1 MTFTVTYRAKDGA
14 LREERV
20 DAANRAE
27 CVAECRKRGIS
38 PTGIREGGKGMNR
51 RQDGGSPSQ
60 RRLTGNA
67 AILAAV
73 VLAAIAGGAWWWFS
87 ARSASGPSQA
97 EAPAK
102 PKAVKPAKP
111 QPKPKAAVAKPSA
124 PAPAKQ
130 AKPKEKWH
138 PPQTPEERL
147 AWIEKVYGDNIP
159 DNLKSEVYF
168 LKNPPTAT
176 FKPPPRPEDVFKHPS
191 EKTIAAVMLMKPG
204 VFVMQRTV
212 YDESFDEDF
221 KKAMAEPTVVEEGD
235 SDETKELKAAVAEMK
250 ADFAARMANGEKP
263 SEIMNKAMNEAYELG
278 KFSGEVQAMLNEWV
292 DDPSRSN
299 EDVKDFVSA
308 ANKLLKEKGLD
319 EIAVPEL
326 LGRQVRLRR
335 KLKEQSESGNGN
347 GNESSR

>member
-27 CVAECRKRGIS
+27 CVAVCRKRGIA
-38 PTGIREGGKGMNR
+38 PTGIRDGKPGKS
-51 RQDGGSPSQ
+51 GSSGKSGVSGKSGK
-60 RRLTGNA
+60 LWFAVGA
-67 AILAAV
+67 ALVIA
-73 VLAAIAGGAWWWFS
+73 AGGAWWWFGRDG
-87 ARSASGPSQA
+87 ARPSQA

-111 QPKPKAAVAKPSA
+111 QPKPKAAVAKPSV

-147 AWIEKVYGDNIP
+147 AWIEKVYGNNIP

-221 KKAMAEPTVVEEGD
+221 KRAMAEPTVVEEGD